1 MIHYRKI
8 PTQARSLALVEAI
21 IDAAARILVEQ
32 GREQVNTNQIAETA
46 GVSIGS
52 LYQYFDNREAI
63 LAALAHRH
71 NRRIHDCV
79 AAAFAPAPRDMD
91 KAIAAIAAAI
101 FTAHRMDPALH
112 HALDHD
118 LGHIGHDEPVGTKPV
133 AQTLLMGLPAAVW
146 PGVGAA
152 DAPRQAMVASEIIHN
167 LAHVALHHGDW
178 TLEVE
183 ARRAA
188 RAYLD
193 AAAVNAEALSRTE
206 GPCTWRSALAAGLA
220 AKSKA

>member
-32 GREQVNTNQIAETA
+32 GREHVNTNHIAETA

-52 LYQYFDNREAI
+52 LYQYFDSREAI

-71 NRRIHDCV
+71 SHRLHECV
-79 AAAFAPAPRDMD
+79 ASAFEQEPRNLDE
-91 KAIAAIAAAI
+91 AIAAIAAAI
-101 FTAHRMDPALH
+101 FAAHRMDPALH

-118 LGHIGHDEPVGTKPV
+118 LGHLGHHQPVGTKPV
-133 AQTLLMGLPAAVW
+133 AQTLLLGLSSAVW
-146 PGVGAA
+146 PGVGDAN
-152 DAPRQAMVASEIIHN
+152 APRRAMVASEIIHN
-167 LAHVALHHGDW
+167 LAHVALHREDW
-178 TLEVE
+178 TLEAE
-183 ARRAA
+183 AGRAA

-193 AAAVNAEALSRTE
+193 AVAIGGA
-206 GPCTWRSALAAGLA
+206 
-220 AKSKA
+220 